1 MEEIIKKVE
10 KGEWLERDE
19 ELKLLEFPKHIIALY
34 LSYHSLLEFKARLK
48 LVMMKDPK
56 LLEAL
61 LCHPRG
67 IELTLQINIINSMD
81 FEMFKVLVR
90 QNAFSFDVGNTL
102 LALDK
107 DTRYK
112 YVKEIFA
119 DKNCTCPIGEN
130 DLIETNDCELFKLY
144 LENCNI
150 LHVNAEHKLIKLANK
165 DMIKIYFDYIFVNK
179 KQMSDIAEIALA
191 QLQDEELLSEYVKN
205 FVLSGKAKI
214 SLLETRNFDLIQAYF
229 KNAIE

>member
-1 MEEIIKKVE
+1 MEEIIKKIE

-19 ELKLLEFPKHIIALY
+19 ELKLFELPKHLIALY
-34 LSYHSLLEFKARLK
+34 LFHHPLLEFDARLN

-61 LCHPRG
+61 LRHPRG
-67 IELTLQINIINSMD
+67 IELTLQINIINSRD

-90 QNAFSFDVGNTL
+90 NNAFSFDVSATL

-112 YVKEIFA
+112 YAKEIFA
-119 DKNCTCPIGEN
+119 DKNCTCPIGEL
-130 DLIETNDCELFKLY
+130 DLIETNDCELFRLY
-144 LENCNI
+144 FENCNI
-150 LHVNAEHKLIKLANK
+150 LHINAEHKLFKLGNK
-165 DMIKIYFDYIFVNK
+165 EMIKIYFDFIFRCKN
-179 KQMSDIAEIALA
+179 QMSDIAEIALVN
-191 QLQDEELLSEYVKN
+191 LQDEELLSEYVKN
-205 FVLSGKAKI
+205 FVLSNKAKI

-229 KNAIE
+229 KNAVD